1 MNKIEEVYGAFFSDA
16 LAKECLET
24 PLRLVVPV
32 ACARMVGIGRTDLME
47 LLANFM
53 GSLRKQERVIHVKY
67 SGGEFDCTLGE
78 LSEAIRAIENGQG

>member
-1 MNKIEEVYGAFFSDA
+1 MNKIAGVHGAPFSDT
-16 LAKECLET
+16 LVGI

-32 ACARMVGIGRTDLME
+32 ACAQMLGIGRTDLME
-47 LLANFM
+47 LLTNFM

-67 SGGEFDCTLGE
+67 SGGEFDCTLGA

>member
-16 LAKECLET
+16 LAKE
-24 PLRLVVPV
+24 R
-32 ACARMVGIGRTDLME
+32 CARMVGIGRTDLME

-53 GSLRKQERVIHVKY
+53 GSLRNQERVIHVKY